1 VDKEQRAALAAE
13 MTQLQR
19 ELANALNGLRDE
31 LGSKLKPE
39 ERAELDDE
47 INELNELIERLKT
60 GKVWLAF
67 FGRAAVGKS
76 SVINSLL
83 GEDRAAMGVE
93 YDTTGTAYPYDMSL
107 STDNPYMLVDV
118 PGIMSNPGYE
128 EMAIAEAQKAHGHV
142 FVLEAEPTHDEIEIF
157 DFVKKNTPHSPT
169 IVFVNK
175 ADRFD
180 NMPKSDVDIVKGRII
195 EKMGKYV
202 DSELDIIFGSA
213 RLFDKA
219 SDEMVRQSLPNL
231 EDRLYNNPG
240 TLGQVVNVF
249 DPANRAELNLEM
261 ARTKILEVRKKV
273 ARRIIKAFAFAEAG
287 ASAVP
292 FDAITTTPGLLVALT
307 HSVTKIMGE
316 GQVVSASQ
324 LTVSVVKVCAQ
335 TLGGLFVFATA
346 ASVLI
351 DVIGPWGWLFSAAA
365 FAGFKYSRTLIY
377 GEALLLYI
385 ENGFSFGDEARVTIL
400 KAKENAGIYYKAY
413 RRKR

>member
-1 VDKEQRAALAAE
+1 MDKEQRSALAAE
-13 MTQLQR
+13 MAELQK
-19 ELANALNGLRDE
+19 ELADALGGLREE

-47 INELNELIERLKT
+47 MRDLNELIERLKT

-67 FGRAAVGKS
+67 FGRASVGKS

-83 GEDRAAMGVE
+83 GKDIAAMGVE
-93 YDTTGTAYPYDMSL
+93 YDVTPDPYPYDMSI

-128 EMAIAEAQKAHGHV
+128 EMAIVEAQKAHGHV
-142 FVLEAEPTHDEIEIF
+142 FVLEGEPTQDEIEIF

-180 NMPKSDVDIVKGRII
+180 HMPKSDVETVKGRII
-195 EKMGKYV
+195 EKMRKYV

-213 RLFDKA
+213 RLFDKER
-219 SDEMVRQSLPNL
+219 DEMVRQSLPNL

-249 DPANRAELNLEM
+249 DPANRAELSLEI
-261 ARTKILEVRKKV
+261 ARTKILEARKKV
-273 ARRIIKAFAFAEAG
+273 ARRVIKAYAWAEAG
-287 ASAVP
+287 ASFVP
-292 FDAITTTPGLLVALT
+292 FGDILATPGLLVLLT
-307 HSVTKIMGE
+307 RSVTKIMGE
-316 GQVVSASQ
+316 AVVDAKK
-324 LTVSVVKVCAQ
+324 LTVDVVRVCAQ
-335 TLGGLFVFATA
+335 TLGAIFVLATMGSIAADFFGPLAWLLSGAGLMA
-346 ASVLI
+346 
-351 DVIGPWGWLFSAAA
+351 
-365 FAGFKYSRTLIY
+365 FKYSRTLIY

-385 ENGFSFGDEARVTIL
+385 ENGFSFGNDARVTIM

-413 RRKR
+413 RRK